1 MIEKQL
7 VVGPKMAEG
16 NIALLV
22 QTAGQYKSELH
33 LQLDNKT
40 INLKSIMGVISIGNL
55 SGSEV
60 TISAEG
66 KDDAEAIAGVYEFLC
81 Q

>member
-1 MIEKQL
+1 MVTKQL
-7 VVGPKMAEG
+7 TVGEKLAEG

-22 QTAGQYKSELH
+22 QTAGKYQSSVH
-33 LQLDNKT
+33 LQMDNKT

-55 SGSEV
+55 SGNEV

-66 KDDAEAIAGVYEFLC
+66 KDEADAIEGLAAFLSE
-81 Q
+81 